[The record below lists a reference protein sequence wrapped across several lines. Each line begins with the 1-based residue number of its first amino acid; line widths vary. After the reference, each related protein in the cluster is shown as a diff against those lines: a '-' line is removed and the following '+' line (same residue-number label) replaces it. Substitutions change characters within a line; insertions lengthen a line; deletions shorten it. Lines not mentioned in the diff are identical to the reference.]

1 VAHDST
7 DGPGGDCW
15 RLNARP
21 AHPRPVKVMA
31 IIALAFTTA
40 PLRRCTAASGAR
52 MPGVRRPMQA
62 CCGASGAAA
71 LLPASM
77 WAVCAGCNRGG
88 RDFFKKALCGLHQ
101 TKTGCERGLPPPRCK
116 GVCAKVCVVHVVEGN
131 TGREGGLTRPAI
143 ESCVVHVCEL
153 CGPRV

>member
-1 VAHDST
+1 VAHVSA
-7 DGPGGDCW
+7 DGPDGDCW

-40 PLRRCTAASGAR
+40 PLHLVHGCPGCAAPCRHVAG
-52 MPGVRRPMQA
+52 P
-62 CCGASGAAA
+62 SGAAA

-77 WAVCAGCNRGG
+77 WAVCVLAAIGAVVILKR
-88 RDFFKKALCGLHQ
+88 ALCGLHQ

-116 GVCAKVCVVHVVEGN
+116 GVCGPRSRRKY
-131 TGREGGLTRPAI
+131 RSGGGPYSAR
-143 ESCVVHVCEL
+143 HRKL

>member
-1 VAHDST
+1 VAHVSA

-40 PLRRCTAASGAR
+40 PLHLVHGCPGCAAPCRHVAG
-52 MPGVRRPMQA
+52 P
-62 CCGASGAAA
+62 SGAAA

-77 WAVCAGCNRGG
+77 WAVCVLAAIGAIVILILKERCVGYIKRKPVASAVYPRRG
-88 RDFFKKALCGLHQ
+88 
-101 TKTGCERGLPPPRCK
+101 
-116 GVCAKVCVVHVVEGN
+116 AKVCVVYVVEGN

-143 ESCVVHVCEL
+143 ETW